1 MIQVSFVGAELSRWD
16 QTTADAIAVGIFSDQ
31 RPLRGPAGLL
41 DWRLCGRLSR
51 LLRAERLRGEYGE
64 AVLLP
69 SAGRLSTQKVLLFG
83 VGTQAQFGE
92 ERYRDVMRRMQHKL
106 LAMGAR
112 RYLLAPPGR
121 ESGRIG
127 PRRAL
132 EMLLEESRP
141 FDAEVVVIESV
152 AGQKEM
158 AEILRARR

>member
-1 MIQVSFVGAELSRWD
+1 MIRLSFVTPELARWD
-16 QTTADAIAVGIFSDQ
+16 QTQADAIAVGIFADQ

-51 LLRAERLRGEYGE
+51 LIRSGRLRGEYGE
-64 AVLLP
+64 ALLMP
-69 SAGRLSTQKVLLFG
+69 AKGRLPFGKVLLIG
-83 VGTQAQFGE
+83 MGAQSEFGE
-92 ERYRDVMRRMQHKL
+92 ERYRDAVRRMQHKL

-121 ESGRIG
+121 ETGRVG

-132 EMLLEESRP
+132 ELLVEESRGL
-141 FDAEVVVIESV
+141 DAEVVVIESV

-158 AEILRARR
+158 AEMLRPRR

>member
-1 MIQVSFVGAELSRWD
+1 MIQVSFVGAELARWD

-69 SAGRLSTQKVLLFG
+69 AAGRLSVSKVLLFG

-106 LAMGAR
+106 IAMGAR

>member
-1 MIQVSFVGAELSRWD
+1 MIQISFVGAELGRWD
-16 QTTADAIAVGIFSDQ
+16 VTQADAIGVGIFADQ

-51 LLRAERLRGEYGE
+51 LLRRGRLSGEYGE
-64 AVLLP
+64 ALLMPAVGRLPMPRVLL
-69 SAGRLSTQKVLLFG
+69 LG
-83 VGTQAQFGE
+83 VGAQRDFGE
-92 ERYRDVMRRMQHKL
+92 ERYRDAVRRMQRKL
-106 LAMGAR
+106 LGMGAR

-132 EMLLEESRP
+132 EMIMEESRQ
-141 FDAEVVVIESV
+141 FEADVVIIESV

-158 AEILRARR
+158 AEVLRRR